1 MMTSRCRQRWEEI
14 ERERRKEGGGGD
26 GVGMKVKV
34 YIKEEVEEDRSIKK
48 EKERK
53 RRRCSFTFPCSG
65 KIFTLFSFF
74 GGETHGSM
82 WARRGTAGLY
92 YLQFWPAEHQEKSKI
107 ILLPCTGSIS
117 PRHFSFSFSFLCCCS
132 PSSSALVCR
141 PEPQRRINHA
151 AFVLNPPG

>member
-1 MMTSRCRQRWEEI
+1 
-14 ERERRKEGGGGD
+14 
-26 GVGMKVKV
+26 MKVKV
-34 YIKEEVEEDRSIKK
+34 YIKEEVEEDRSKK
-48 EKERK
+48 KERK
-53 RRRCSFTFPCSG
+53 KESEKETFVHISLLWEDLHP
-65 KIFTLFSFF
+65 FF
-74 GGETHGSM
+74 FFFLETHRSM